1 MTKIILVRHGQTEW
15 NIVERFRGR
24 VDIPLN
30 DKGLQQAKI
39 TGERIKKNW
48 KPVAI
53 YSSPLKR
60 AIQTAQ
66 QIAQSLNLKIKPAEG
81 LIDINYGK
89 WQGLTPQTA
98 RTLWP
103 ELVANWYDHPEM
115 VQIPDG
121 ESLKQ
126 VRDRAMAALIEIC
139 KSHADEQI
147 VLVSHTVINRLI
159 LLGVLDLGNERFWH
173 LHQDPCAIN
182 LIELSEKGFTLV
194 FMNDTCHLL

>member
-15 NIVERFRGR
+15 NRVERFRGR

-30 DKGLQQAKI
+30 EAGLRQAKI

-53 YSSPLKR
+53 YTSPLKR

-66 QIAQSLNLKIKPAEG
+66 QIAQPLGLEIKPAEG

-103 ELVANWYDHPEM
+103 ELVANWYDHPES

-173 LHQDPCAIN
+173 LHQEPCAIN

>member
-1 MTKIILVRHGQTEW
+1 MTKIILVRHGKTEW
-15 NIVERFRGR
+15 NRVERFRGR

-30 DKGLQQAKI
+30 ETGLQQAII

-48 KPVAI
+48 NPVAI

-66 QIAQSLNLKIKPAEG
+66 QIAQPSRLEIKHSEG

-89 WQGLTPQTA
+89 WQGLTPQEA
-98 RTLWP
+98 RVQWP
-103 ELVANWYDHPEM
+103 ELVANWYDHPES

-126 VRDRAMAALIEIC
+126 VRDRAMAVLMEIC
-139 KSHADEQI
+139 QFHANEQI
-147 VLVSHTVINRLI
+147 VLVSHTVVNRLI
-159 LLGVLDLGNERFWH
+159 LLGVLGLGNESFWH
-173 LHQDPCAIN
+173 LCQDPCAIN
-182 LIELSEKGFTLV
+182 LIELNEKGFTLV